1 LEFDGN
7 KPDLERAVDC
17 YLRSRHEHEED
28 ANIIA

>member
-1 LEFDGN
+1 MATSPISNARLI
-7 KPDLERAVDC
+7 VDC